1 MELSRNHFQRNSS
14 WNAPYSF
21 SGKEQD
27 ADKNGQYD
35 EGEYISHSA
44 VEITVDVDGNTTTVI
59 SKLGASEISENH
71 PDAAK
76 FYKRVRDYNNRKI
89 ETQS

>member
-1 MELSRNHFQRNSS
+1 MDQTRNHFQRNSS
-14 WNAPYSF
+14 WNAPYTF

-44 VEITVDVDGNTTTVI
+44 VEITLDVDGNTATVI
-59 SKLGASEISENH
+59 SKLGASEISENFNFVVRFFDPSTH
-71 PDAAK
+71 
-76 FYKRVRDYNNRKI
+76 KR
-89 ETQS
+89 S